1 MSSQQ
6 ITAACFSTHFPLPL
20 SVLQCGMLFFFSYTD
35 TQTIDF
41 DASWKWTYQQ
51 TVSDCAGLKILFFL
65 PNTVSAFKVTKRPSL
80 PFRARRLFLD
90 KRSNL
95 ILLPLCSFMS
105 LSWPTGHLLHDNH
118 DTLSLSCQQEGRNK
132 REPGQMPIF
141 CPSDSS
147 QALATCWH
155 TSGGNEISI
164 WQPAG
169 CPVAGSLVAVTQCPE
184 RDILLRMGQRWLVLG
199 DFPLAC
205 QSVCLTLAWMGRT
218 RGSTLTILT
227 QESVCVSAANAALTY
242 AYERIHAYIW
252 EGFFGLCWYVHWLHG
267 SCYGSGDPEKMETAI
282 SHELGN
288 FFSHFLIKFW
298 FHKPW
303 ILFAQFAHLVARGS
317 MHWFWTE
324 THSVNY
330 QILYINMD
338 AGEFRLILWF
348 FWFWFS

>member
-20 SVLQCGMLFFFSYTD
+20 SILQCGMLFFFL
-35 TQTIDF
+35 TQIRKQLILTPPGNGLISKLS
-41 DASWKWTYQQ
+41 A
-51 TVSDCAGLKILFFL
+51 TVLDSKYFFFL

-105 LSWPTGHLLHDNH
+105 LSRPTGHLLHDNH

-205 QSVCLTLAWMGRT
+205 QSVCLTLA
-218 RGSTLTILT
+218 
-227 QESVCVSAANAALTY
+227 
-242 AYERIHAYIW
+242 
-252 EGFFGLCWYVHWLHG
+252 
-267 SCYGSGDPEKMETAI
+267 
-282 SHELGN
+282 
-288 FFSHFLIKFW
+288 
-298 FHKPW
+298 
-303 ILFAQFAHLVARGS
+303 
-317 MHWFWTE
+317 
-324 THSVNY
+324 
-330 QILYINMD
+330 
-338 AGEFRLILWF
+338 
-348 FWFWFS
+348 